1 VTTDLVSPVFAGR
14 ETELAALAGAFEAA
28 ASGAPGTVLMAGEAG
43 GGKTRLVREFTA
55 RLRDRALVLAGGC
68 VELCAAGLPYAPFT
82 AALRELARQRGAAE
96 VAALVPGEGA
106 RELGRLLP
114 EFGTPPADAD
124 PEMARARMFEVLL
137 ALFEQVADER
147 PLVLIVEDLHW
158 ADRPTRDLLSFLV
171 RNLRQAAVLLVVTF
185 RSYELQRA
193 DPLGPVLTSL
203 ERMDGVIRLE
213 LSRLSHDEVASQLE
227 GILGRPPEAAAVG
240 AAFARGGGNPLFT
253 EALVNS
259 DGTLSGQV
267 PWSLRDLL
275 TVTVKDL
282 PGRTQEVLRT
292 AAVASA
298 RIRHALLA
306 AVTGSDDTALTAAL
320 RPATAANVIVSDADG
335 YAFRHELIREA
346 VLEDLL
352 PGERAQAH
360 RAFAEALDADPS
372 LSSHGTGPAQLA
384 RHWRG
389 AHEDER
395 ALNAAWRA
403 AAEATTAFA
412 YAERLHMLELVL
424 ELWDQ
429 VPAPGRHA
437 ATDRIGVLEL
447 ASSTA
452 LWAGETERGLAL
464 VEAALAELGEAGDAE
479 RRGSLL
485 LQRACLRRDQSLPGH
500 TDDLQAA
507 LGLACGPTRV
517 RAQILAEFCWALL
530 RQNHAEEAATLAG
543 ELRSLAERLG
553 SEEYQVEA
561 TMVVAALAAAEGQD
575 TIDDLQ
581 RACQKAGRSGS
592 AEVETRAYLLLNLAL
607 EARGNHQGAIGVG
620 REGLARAR
628 QLGLGRWI
636 AAPIAGSLAQS
647 LISAGRWDEAQ
658 EILQEI
664 LSLDLAPWVRAQPLL
679 FRAQIALA
687 RGKQDTATR
696 ILGELRE
703 HTAGSPLETVRELPL
718 VRLEIECRLA
728 GGDVAGA
735 LALAG
740 SVPPYGA
747 GAYPPYLW
755 PLLATAMRACAEAEQ
770 ASGPPEAVGG
780 GLRQALEQVAAAA
793 RRSGP
798 VEQAHAAVFAAEAS
812 RAAGH
817 PDQQAWDAA
826 VVAWEALGQP
836 YPLAYALLRAA
847 AAALAAGDREEA
859 ATRLRRAAGLA
870 AQLAAGPL
878 QRQISQ
884 LARRA
889 RIELTA
895 PGASQAAGAPFGLT
909 GRELDV
915 LRLVA
920 TGRGNRDIAAELFIS
935 PRTASVHVSNILGKL
950 GVTSRGEAAAA
961 AYRLR
966 LFDALLG
973 GIEVTAPVTPERGRT
988 AAGCRLRRSQRAAAG

>member
-14 ETELAALAGAFEAA
+14 EAELAALAGAFEAA
-28 ASGAPGTVLMAGEAG
+28 AGGAPGTVLLGGEAG

-55 RLRDRALVLAGGC
+55 GLRDRALVLAGGC

-96 VAALVPGEGA
+96 VAALLPGEGA

-147 PLVLIVEDLHW
+147 PLVLVVEDLHW

-193 DPLGPVLTSL
+193 DPLGRVLTSL
-203 ERMDGVIRLE
+203 ERMDGVTRLE
-213 LSRLSHDEVASQLE
+213 LSRLSRDEVASQLE
-227 GILGRPPEAAAVG
+227 GILGRPPEAAALG
-240 AAFARGGGNPLFT
+240 AAFVRGGGNPLFT

-259 DGTLSGQV
+259 DSTLSSRL

-275 TVTVKDL
+275 TVAVKDL
-282 PGRTQEVLRT
+282 LGRTQEVLRT
-292 AAVASA
+292 ASVASA

-320 RPATAANVIVSDADG
+320 RPATAANVIVSDTDG

-360 RAFAEALDADPS
+360 RAFAEALAADPS
-372 LSSHGTGPAQLA
+372 LSPQGTVLARLA

-389 AHEDER
+389 AREYER

-429 VPAPGRHA
+429 APDPRRHA
-437 ATDRIGVLEL
+437 ATDHVGVLEL

-485 LQRACLRRDQSLPGH
+485 VRRACLRRDQSLPGQ

-507 LGLACGPTRV
+507 LRLARGPTLL
-517 RAQILAEFCWALL
+517 RAQILTELCWALV
-530 RQNHAEEAATLAG
+530 RQNHTQEATTLAG

-553 SEEYQVEA
+553 SEEYQAEA
-561 TMVVAALAAAEGQD
+561 TLVLAALGAAEGQD

-581 RACQKAGRSGS
+581 RACQTARSSGF
-592 AEVETRAYLLLNLAL
+592 AEVETRAYLLLALAL
-607 EARGNHQGAIGVG
+607 EGRGNHQRAIGVG

-636 AAPIAGSLAQS
+636 AAPIAGNLAQS
-647 LISAGRWDEAQ
+647 LISAGRWDEAL

-687 RGKQDTATR
+687 RGEQDTATR
-696 ILGELRE
+696 VLKELRGD
-703 HTAGSPLETVRELPL
+703 TAGAPPETIRKLPL
-718 VRLEIECRLA
+718 VQLEIECRLA
-728 GGDVAGA
+728 WGDIAGA

-740 SVPPYGA
+740 SVPVYGA
-747 GAYPPYLW
+747 GVYPWYLW
-755 PLLATAMRACAEAEQ
+755 PLLATAMRACAEAGR
-770 ASGPPEAVGG
+770 AGAPPDAVSGE
-780 GLRQALEQVAAAA
+780 LRQALEQAAAA
-793 RRSGP
+793 VPRPGP

-812 RAAGH
+812 GAAGH

-826 VVAWEALGQP
+826 AAAWEALAQP

-847 AAALAAGDREEA
+847 AAALAAGDRDPA
-859 ATRLRRAAGLA
+859 AARLRRSADLA
-870 AQLAAGPL
+870 AQLAAEPL
-878 QRQISQ
+878 QQQIRQ

-889 RIELTA
+889 RIDLAA
-895 PGASQAAGAPFGLT
+895 PGAGQAAGAPFGLT
-909 GRELDV
+909 ARELDV

-950 GVTSRGEAAAA
+950 AVNSRGEAAAA
-961 AYRLR
+961 AYRLH
-966 LFDALLG
+966 LFDA
-973 GIEVTAPVTPERGRT
+973 A
-988 AAGCRLRRSQRAAAG
+988 

>member
-28 ASGAPGTVLMAGEAG
+28 ASGAQGTVLLGGEAG

-96 VAALVPGEGA
+96 VAALLPGEGA

-124 PEMARARMFEVLL
+124 PELARARMFEVLL

-147 PLVLIVEDLHW
+147 PLVLVVEDLHW

-185 RSYELQRA
+185 RSCELQRA
-193 DPLGPVLTSL
+193 DPLGPLLTSL
-203 ERMDGVIRLE
+203 ERMDGVTRLE
-213 LSRLSHDEVASQLE
+213 LSRLSRDEVASQLA
-227 GILGRPPEAAAVG
+227 GILGRSAEAAAVG

-259 DGTLSGQV
+259 DGTLSGPL

-275 TVTVKDL
+275 IVAVKDL
-282 PGRTQEVLRT
+282 PERTQEVLRT
-292 AAVASA
+292 AAVAGA
-298 RIRHALLA
+298 RIPHTLLA

-360 RAFAEALDADPS
+360 RALAEALEADPS
-372 LSSHGTGPAQLA
+372 LSPERRVLAQLA

-429 VPAPGRHA
+429 VPDPRRSA
-437 ATDRIGVLEL
+437 ATDHIGVLEL
-447 ASSTA
+447 ASSAA

-479 RRGSLL
+479 RRGCLL
-485 LQRACLRRDQSLPGH
+485 LQRACLRRDQLLPGQ

-507 LGLACGPTRV
+507 LRLARGPTRV
-517 RAQILAEFCWALL
+517 RAHMLTELCWALV
-530 RQNHAEEAATLAG
+530 RQNHAEEAASLACD
-543 ELRSLAERLG
+543 LRSLAERLG
-553 SEEYQVEA
+553 TEEYQAEA
-561 TMVVAALAAAEGQD
+561 TMVLAALAAAEGHD
-575 TIDDLQ
+575 TVDELR
-581 RACQKAGRSGS
+581 RARETAGSSGS
-592 AEVETRAYLLLNLAL
+592 AETETRACLLLGLAL
-607 EARGNHQGAIGVG
+607 EARGNHQRAIGAG
-620 REGLARAR
+620 REGLTRAR
-628 QLGLGRWI
+628 QLGLGRWM
-636 AAPIAGSLAQS
+636 AAPIAGNLAQS

-679 FRAQIALA
+679 FRAHIALA
-687 RGKQDTATR
+687 RGEQDTATR
-696 ILGELRE
+696 VLQELRA
-703 HTAGSPLETVRELPL
+703 HAAGAPPEPVRKLPL
-718 VRLEIECRLA
+718 VQLEIECRLA

-740 SVPPYGA
+740 SVPVYGA
-747 GAYPPYLW
+747 GAYPRYLW
-755 PLLATAMRACAEAEQ
+755 PLLATAMRACAEAGK
-770 ASGPPEAVGG
+770 ATAPPDAVSGE
-780 GLRQALEQVAAAA
+780 LRQALELAAAA
-793 RRSGP
+793 APPLGP

-817 PDQQAWDAA
+817 PDQPAWDAA
-826 VVAWEALGQP
+826 VAAWEALGQP

-847 AAALAAGDREEA
+847 AAALAAGDRDPA
-859 ATRLRRAAGLA
+859 ATRLRRSADLA

-878 QRQISQ
+878 QQQISQ

-889 RIELTA
+889 RIELAA
-895 PGASQAAGAPFGLT
+895 PGAGQAAGAPFGLT
-909 GRELDV
+909 SRELDV

-920 TGRGNRDIAAELFIS
+920 SGRGNRDIAAELFIS

-961 AYRLR
+961 AYRLH
-966 LFDALLG
+966 LVDA
-973 GIEVTAPVTPERGRT
+973 P
-988 AAGCRLRRSQRAAAG
+988 